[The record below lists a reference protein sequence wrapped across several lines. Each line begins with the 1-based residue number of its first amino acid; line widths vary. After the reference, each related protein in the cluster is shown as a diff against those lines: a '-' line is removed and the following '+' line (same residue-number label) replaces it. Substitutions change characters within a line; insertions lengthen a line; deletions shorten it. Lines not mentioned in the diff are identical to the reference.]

1 MTINHYENFKFWV
14 NAALRD
20 KDTCWKLPLA
30 EEHFD
35 TARKDLIL
43 APEFTDVKAFTA
55 YKMVMEILR
64 KMGFNEPIEKS
75 EYDALANQ
83 MAQLD

>member
-1 MTINHYENFKFWV
+1 MTINHYKNFKFWV

-20 KDTCWKLPLA
+20 KDTCWELPLA
-30 EEHFD
+30 ETHFE
-35 TARKDLIL
+35 TARQALIYS
-43 APEFTDVKAFTA
+43 PEFTEPKVNKA
-55 YKMVMEILR
+55 YKMIMEILR
-64 KMGFNEPIEKS
+64 KMGFNEHIEKS